1 MKLTKEL
8 DHPREGLINVE
19 TFTKL
24 KKRILLALP
33 CLIMKKSKI
42 SSLCINKML

>member
-8 DHPREGLINVE
+8 DHPREGLISVE

-24 KKRILLALP
+24 KKKNSIS
-33 CLIMKKSKI
+33 ITVFDYEKK
-42 SSLCINKML
+42 

>member
-24 KKRILLALP
+24 KKRILSALP
-33 CLIMKKSKI
+33 FLSVKKKV
-42 SSLCINKML
+42 KYPVYV